1 MLKGK
6 RRLKARPGSLVDEMR
21 KKEKARQGKY
31 VFTREQ
37 KDRRNAL
44 ARERYKNE
52 DYAFGRTYKKERGN
66 EYYKLNKVYIDHRK
80 KEREYNKILEQNM
93 QCITVYFFLCYHAS
107 YAIKSLNEDI
117 INLRW
122 KQLRMKL
129 LIKEHLYKLKIKQRT
144 KKLSRSII
152 EKIGL
157 TADEVAQMS
166 QKFIKVY
173 S

>member
-44 ARERYKNE
+44 ARERYKNKE
-52 DYAFGRTYKKERGN
+52 YAFGKEFRKEKGN
-66 EYYKLNKVYIDHRK
+66 EYYKANKVYIDQRK

-93 QCITVYFFLCYHAS
+93 QCITIYFFMCYHAS
-107 YAIKSLNEDI
+107 YALKSLNQDI
-117 INLRW
+117 INLKG
-122 KQLRMKL
+122 KQLGMKL
-129 LIKEHLYKLKIKQRT
+129 LIKEHLRKLKIKQRT
-144 KKLSRSII
+144 KNLSRSII
-152 EKIGL
+152 EKIGI
-157 TADEVAQMS
+157 TADEVAQIA
-166 QKFIKVY
+166 QKFKM
-173 S
+173 